1 MSDINNNDEEKY
13 CSMCGRSEKDA
24 GHMVHMPFGMYLCP
38 DCMDKVSSTME
49 ERMKDMPGMDSS
61 GGALDLSKMMQQM
74 GMAVPAGEDIYAT
87 SAANDLQTDPSGNP
101 DGEEGTNDKEKKEEK
116 KKGPKISFMNLGDL
130 PFGNPFGEL
139 RATITNLNLLDLQIQ
154 RHIDKKRGRI
164 VFDTPSLLFI
174 TYLGSMFL

>member
-61 GGALDLSKMMQQM
+61 GGALDLSKKMQQM
-74 GMAVPAGEDIYAT
+74 GLDIYAA
-87 SAANDLQTDPSGNP
+87 SAANYLQTDPSVNP
-101 DGEEGTNDKEKKEEK
+101 DGEEEGKNDK
-116 KKGPKISFMNLGDL
+116 
-130 PFGNPFGEL
+130 
-139 RATITNLNLLDLQIQ
+139 
-154 RHIDKKRGRI
+154 
-164 VFDTPSLLFI
+164 
-174 TYLGSMFL
+174 